1 MKEYVIAL
9 DQGTSS
15 SRAIVFNKRGEAM
28 AVRQKEFTQHF
39 PKPGMV
45 EHDPM
50 EIWAT
55 EYAMMTE
62 AVTSLGLGGSGHRR
76 HRNHQPARDH
86 YRVGRRDRKTCL

>member
-1 MKEYVIAL
+1 MKEYIIAL

-45 EHDPM
+45 EHDP
-50 EIWAT
+50 I
-55 EYAMMTE
+55 
-62 AVTSLGLGGSGHRR
+62 
-76 HRNHQPARDH
+76 
-86 YRVGRRDRKTCL
+86 DRKSVV

>member
-1 MKEYVIAL
+1 
-9 DQGTSS
+9 
-15 SRAIVFNKRGEAM
+15 M

-62 AVTSLGLGGSGHRR
+62 AVTSLGLGERTS
-76 HRNHQPARDH
+76 PPSESPTSARPLSCGTP
-86 YRVGRRDRKTCL
+86 RQENLFIMPSCGRIEGLLNIATRSRPRE

>member
-55 EYAMMTE
+55 EYARQENLFIMPSCGRIE
-62 AVTSLGLGGSGHRR
+62 GLLNIATRSRPR
-76 HRNHQPARDH
+76 E
-86 YRVGRRDRKTCL
+86 